1 MDNMLYGIVRRIG
14 IVLMTAVGC
23 SMLVSCSVPVV
34 RRVPSVIE
42 QVKAK
47 ELLISGAKALDD
59 DQLEVAAAAFRMSQQ
74 LVPSA
79 EAWDGLG
86 CIALLKGHLER
97 AEAMFF
103 RAVDTDGGYYN
114 VYSNLALL
122 ELARG
127 AIPEAKFYFRKS
139 LANDRLNFR
148 SRSNYAIL
156 KRILGEPGSL
166 EMAEE
171 GLAIGGN
178 DKTRLLVKKLKE
190 MGKYD

>member
-1 MDNMLYGIVRRIG
+1 M
-14 IVLMTAVGC
+14 VLTLAVL
-23 SMLVSCSVPVV
+23 SSVLVSCSLPAAP
-34 RRVPSVIE
+34 RVPSVTE

-59 DQLEVAAAAFRMSQQ
+59 DELDVAAAAFRLSQQ

-86 CIALLKGHLER
+86 CIALLRGDLNR
-97 AEAMFF
+97 AEASFF
-103 RAVDTDGGYYN
+103 RAIDTDRHYYN

-127 AIPEAKFYFRKS
+127 AIPEAKYYFRKS
-139 LANDRLNFR
+139 LANDRLNSR

-156 KRILGEPGSL
+156 KKILGEPGAL

-171 GLAIGGN
+171 GLALGGN
-178 DKTRLLVKKLKE
+178 EKTRLLVKKLRE
-190 MGKYD
+190 IEDYD

>member
-1 MDNMLYGIVRRIG
+1 MLYKSLSKIG
-14 IVLMTAVGC
+14 MALFMVIWC
-23 SMLVSCSVPVV
+23 SMLLGCSLPPAE
-34 RRVPSVIE
+34 RVPTVSE

-59 DQLEVAAAAFRMSQQ
+59 DELGVAAAAFRMSHE

-86 CIALLKGHLER
+86 CVALLSGDLDR
-97 AEAMFF
+97 AESLFF
-103 RAVDTDGGYYN
+103 RALDADRGYYN
-114 VYSNLALL
+114 VYGNLALL

-127 AIPEAKFYFRKS
+127 SIPVAKYYFRKS
-139 LANDRLNFR
+139 LTNDKLNFR

-156 KRILGEPGSL
+156 RKILGEPGSL

-171 GLAIGGN
+171 GLSLGGN
-178 DKTRLLVKKLKE
+178 EKTRLLVKKLRE
-190 MGKYD
+190 MEEYD